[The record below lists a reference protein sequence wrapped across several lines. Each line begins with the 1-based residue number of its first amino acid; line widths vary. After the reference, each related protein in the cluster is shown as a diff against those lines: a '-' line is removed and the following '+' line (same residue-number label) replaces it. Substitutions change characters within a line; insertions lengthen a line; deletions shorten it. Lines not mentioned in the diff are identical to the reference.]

1 MESSI
6 RHGLLVSALLCAA
19 LIPAC
24 VSATGETTAATSTG
38 GLSGKS
44 DIPMLV
50 PAGKAGNWPLRT
62 MKFDEG
68 GPSSYVLWRENPS
81 RLESHYHIG
90 VDASGKRP
98 QVPKT
103 YQPDG
108 YSAEEKP
115 IDLSRAIFIPAIGR
129 KVRYYC
135 KSGAGGSE
143 NAIFATEPIAWPDG
157 HGGTVY
163 YVIETESDEPEKI
176 LDQVKWSE
184 PGSMAD
190 AKVVE
195 N

>member
-1 MESSI
+1 MEKSI
-6 RHGLLVSALLCAA
+6 RRGLLVSTVLCAA
-19 LIPAC
+19 LVPSC
-24 VSATGETTAATSTG
+24 VSPTSATTAN
-38 GLSGKS
+38 LSGKT

-50 PAGKAGNWPLRT
+50 PSGKPATWPLRT
-62 MKFDEG
+62 LKFDEAG
-68 GPSSYVLWRENPS
+68 KPSYTLWRENPS

-90 VDASGKRP
+90 VDARAERP
-98 QVPKT
+98 KIPRT

-115 IDLSRAIFIPAIGR
+115 IVLQEIFIPAIGR

-135 KSGAGGSE
+135 KSGSGGSE

-176 LDQVKWSE
+176 LDQVKWKE

-190 AKVVE
+190 AKVVVE
-195 N
+195 